1 MSGLIVPHKGFVP
14 KVARSAFI
22 AANATL
28 VVDIN
33 TIPQAAIQGVE
44 VITGGAS
51 AVYGPDAIAGL
62 ASSRGTNEDCYAF
75 QRLFRTA
82 IGTHNVDNCSRV
94 CHSPTAYGL
103 RRSLGLSGGTSTF
116 DSIEAAQV
124 LERAVSISSNTA
136 ATRFLLGEAYRDDNR
151 LERAK
156 EAYRDAVV
164 IDADFGPAWAG
175 LAAVLA
181 RTGPRDEFEAAMKQL
196 TRLEPELA
204 RQFLESSRSPRN

>member
-1 MSGLIVPHKGFVP
+1 MGVWTGWMTPFNNRIVLVAEPGQDAEEARTQLVRIGYDRVLGVVRDVAAETPGAERFDTAPMARFVAAYRSG
-14 KVARSAFI
+14 
-22 AANATL
+22 
-28 VVDIN
+28 
-33 TIPQAAIQGVE
+33 
-44 VITGGAS
+44 
-51 AVYGPDAIAGL
+51 
-62 ASSRGTNEDCYAF
+62 
-75 QRLFRTA
+75 
-82 IGTHNVDNCSRV
+82 
-94 CHSPTAYGL
+94 
-103 RRSLGLSGGTSTF
+103 
-116 DSIEAAQV
+116 EAAQV